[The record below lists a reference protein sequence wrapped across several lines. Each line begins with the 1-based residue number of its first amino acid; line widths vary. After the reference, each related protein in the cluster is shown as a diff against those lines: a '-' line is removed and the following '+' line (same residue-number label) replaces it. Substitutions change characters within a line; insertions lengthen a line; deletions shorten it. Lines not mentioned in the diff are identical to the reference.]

1 MNEKIS
7 ELKSYLTENIIEVIA
22 INGTD
27 VAKEAVKKTLNNGVL
42 ETISGFGI
50 DVIGGSIPGIG
61 NAISNFRIKRQIK
74 NLEVMV
80 IELRKKTEEIKK
92 KFR

>member
-7 ELKSYLTENIIEVIA
+7 EVVV

-27 VAKEAVKKTLNNGVL
+27 VAKEAVKETLNNGVL

-50 DVIGGSIPGIG
+50 NVIGGSIPGIG
-61 NAISNFRIKRQIK
+61 NAISNFRIKRQI
-74 NLEVMV
+74 
-80 IELRKKTEEIKK
+80 
-92 KFR
+92 